1 MTPTTR
7 CALSAGM
14 AAGLG
19 LLLARPAVASEWWM
33 LQQTETGRVCAPS
46 LEVDGLALT
55 PRAILADHPECK
67 LMDETPSPDMDA
79 VMINCEG
86 RIGRVFVFTR
96 SKAGCERLIAE

>member
-1 MTPTTR
+1 MAR
-7 CALSAGM
+7 RALSSAGV

-19 LLLARPAVASEWWM
+19 LFMAAPAAAAEWWM
-33 LQQTETGRVCAPS
+33 LHQTETGRVCAPS
-46 LEVDGLALT
+46 LEVDGVALT

-67 LMDETPSPDMDA
+67 LTNETPSQDLDT

-96 SKAGCERLIAE
+96 SKAACERLIAE